1 MAPTEYVK
9 PGDLIEISK
18 GLYEHWAVYVGDGF
32 VVHMAPTSDVPG
44 ASSSSSMSVSNEK
57 AVVKKEKLTDVV
69 GNDKWKINNS
79 KDKDDTPRPAEDI
92 VRDACAR
99 VGETRHYS
107 VFQHNCE
114 HFAKE
119 LRYRKAKSKQVCAGG
134 IGMWISGGLLIVSA
148 GLFPPL
154 AVIAAPLYV
163 SGVVLTVKNK

>member
-1 MAPTEYVK
+1 MAPSKYLK

-18 GLYEHWAVYVGDGF
+18 GIYNHWAVYVGDGF

-44 ASSSSSMSVSNEK
+44 ASSSSLMSVRNEK

-69 GNDKWKINNS
+69 GNDKWKLNNS
-79 KDKDDTPRPAEDI
+79 MDKDYKPRPAEDI

-99 VGETRHYS
+99 VGETLHYS

-119 LRYRKAKSKQVCAGG
+119 LRYRKAKSKQACAGG
-134 IGMWISGGLLIVSA
+134 LGMCFSAIVVMGSSV
-148 GLFPPL
+148 LFPPA
-154 AVIAAPLYV
+154 AVIAASLYV
-163 SGVVLTVKNK
+163 SGVVLAVKN